1 MRCRYTVLLL
11 PLTLL
16 FSAAHGQGEWRCD
29 CTTIVD
35 SCSAQVSIADN
46 WVDVNSSSP
55 QCSRVDYFIDG
66 IPFVSVVVGG
76 EHRQD
81 WISRSASPNVLV
93 QSCQVCQDNSGAAAP
108 ASSVAADPVDTVLE
122 PLIEVAPA
130 YPPAAQARGL
140 EGYVDVSFT
149 VTPFGAVENPSVT
162 GAQPQNVFDA
172 AALAA
177 VSRWRYAADETR
189 APQVLSAR
197 VAFSL
202 NDYILQL
209 TRTRAS
215 AEDPPSQP
223 RGVRNNCLREQ
234 AVYNFGE
241 TVEIGLMNACQDPLI
256 VFGCGEGTG
265 EYVGRWV
272 CVDSERQ
279 QNVLLQPSDGRVG
292 ALASVNT
299 LQGQRNFTYTDNFY
313 VSRAP
318 NTQYW
323 WLACHEGDMDCR
335 GDARQ
340 WARSLDRQLAS
351 IDPRSR
357 TTLTVSRS
365 Y

>member
-1 MRCRYTVLLL
+1 MRSRYTQFLL

-16 FSAAHGQGEWRCD
+16 FGTAYAQGEWRCD

-35 SCSAQVSIADN
+35 SCNAQVSIADT
-46 WVDVNSSSP
+46 WVDVSSTSQ

-66 IPFVSVVVGG
+66 MPFVSVVVGG
-76 EHRQD
+76 QQRQD
-81 WISRSASPNVLV
+81 WIARSASPNVLV
-93 QSCQVCQDNSGAAAP
+93 QSCQVCRDNAGAPGAASAP
-108 ASSVAADPVDTVLE
+108 AGNDTPAVLA
-122 PLIEVAPA
+122 PLIETAPI

-149 VTPFGAVENPSVT
+149 VSPLGAVESPNVT

-177 VSRWRYAADETR
+177 VSRWRYPADAAREPRTLSTR
-189 APQVLSAR
+189 IPFRLD
-197 VAFSL
+197 
-202 NDYILQL
+202 DYILQL
-209 TRTRAS
+209 ARAR
-215 AEDPPSQP
+215 ATTDAPTPAG
-223 RGVRNNCLREQ
+223 GVRNNCLREQ
-234 AVYNFGE
+234 SLYNFGE

-265 EYVGRWV
+265 EYLGRWV

-279 QNVLLQPSDGRVG
+279 QNVLLRPRDARIGG
-292 ALASVNT
+292 LASVDT
-299 LQGQRNFTYTDNFY
+299 PQGQRNFTYTDNFY

-323 WLACHEGDMDCR
+323 WLACYEGDMECR
-335 GDARQ
+335 DNARQ
-340 WARSLDRQLAS
+340 WTRSLDRQLAS
-351 IDPRSR
+351 IDPQSR
-357 TTLTVSRS
+357 TALDVSRS